1 MSNDCARNCIFGIRN
16 YYVLNNS
23 MKAFLFDLDGVFYVE
38 NQLIDGG
45 NETLRYL
52 RDLKIPFRFIT
63 NNTTNSRNALTS
75 KLIQLGLEVKKEEII
90 SANYA
95 GVLLIK
101 QLNLKNCK
109 LILRP
114 EAQEDYFDL
123 NKNDNPVEAIVVGD
137 IGSDWNHNLMNELLH
152 DLLNG
157 AELIAL
163 HKGRYFESEGGL
175 TIDAGAF
182 VAGLEYAS
190 GVTCRIVGK
199 PNPTFF
205 ELASAHFNCKPEQ
218 IVLVGDDFINDIGGG
233 HTMGYYTIMVK
244 TGKYRAALAKKAKVQ
259 PHYFLSSIGELQKW
273 LKEQQ

>member
-1 MSNDCARNCIFGIRN
+1 MSNDCARNCIFDIRN

-23 MKAFLFDLDGVFYVE
+23 IKAFLFDLDGVFYVD

-63 NNTTNSRNALTS
+63 NNTTDSRNNLTS

-114 EAQEDYFDL
+114 EAQEDYSDL
-123 NKNDNPVEAIVVGD
+123 NQGDKPVEAIVVGD

-163 HKGRYFESEGGL
+163 NKVRYFESEGGL

-259 PHYFLSSIGELQKW
+259 PHYFLSSIKELPKW
-273 LKEQQ
+273 LEEKK

>member
-1 MSNDCARNCIFGIRN
+1 MGNLI
-16 YYVLNNS
+16 
-23 MKAFLFDLDGVFYVE
+23 KAFLFDLDGVFYVD

-45 NETLRYL
+45 NETLKYL

-63 NNTTNSRNALTS
+63 NNTTKSRNDLTS
-75 KLIQLGLEVKKEEII
+75 KLIQLGLEVEKEEII

-95 GVLLIK
+95 GVLLLK

-114 EAQEDYFDL
+114 EAQEDYSHL
-123 NKNDNPVEAIVVGD
+123 TQNDVPLEAIVVGD
-137 IGSDWNHNLMNELLH
+137 IGSDWNHNLMNELLQ

-157 AELIAL
+157 AELVAL

-190 GVTCRIVGK
+190 GVTAKVVGK

-233 HTMGYYTIMVK
+233 HAMGYSTIMVK

-259 PHYFLSSIGELQKW
+259 PHYFLSSIKELPKW
-273 LKEQQ
+273 LKEQE

>member
-23 MKAFLFDLDGVFYVE
+23 IKAFLFDLDGVFYVD

-63 NNTTNSRNALTS
+63 NNTTDSRNNLTS

-123 NKNDNPVEAIVVGD
+123 NQNDNPVEAIVVGD

-157 AELIAL
+157 AELVAL

-190 GVTCRIVGK
+190 GVTARVVGK

-205 ELASAHFNCKPEQ
+205 ELASTHFNCKPEQ
-218 IVLVGDDFINDIGGG
+218 IVLVGDDFINDIEGG
-233 HTMGYYTIMVK
+233 HTMGYLTIMVK
-244 TGKYRAALAKKAKVQ
+244 TGKYREALAKKAKVQ
-259 PHYFLSSIGELQKW
+259 PHYFLSSINELPKW
-273 LKEQQ
+273 LKEKE

>member
-1 MSNDCARNCIFGIRN
+1 M
-16 YYVLNNS
+16 
-23 MKAFLFDLDGVFYVE
+23 FDLDGVFYVNNE
-38 NQLIDGG
+38 LIVGG
-45 NETLRYL
+45 NETLKYL
-52 RDLKIPFRFIT
+52 RNLKIPFRFIT
-63 NNTTNSRNALTS
+63 NNTTKSRNDLAS

-95 GVLLIK
+95 GVLLLT

-109 LILRP
+109 LILSP
-114 EAQEDYFDL
+114 EAQEDYL
-123 NKNDNPVEAIVVGD
+123 HLTQNDTPIEAIVVGD
-137 IGSDWNHNLMNELLH
+137 IGSDWNHNLMNELLQ

-175 TIDAGAF
+175 TIDSGAF

-190 GVTCRIVGK
+190 GVTAKVVGK

-205 ELASAHFNCKPEQ
+205 ELASSNFNCNPEQ

-233 HTMGYYTIMVK
+233 NTMGYTTIMVK
-244 TGKYRAALAKKAKVQ
+244 TGKYREKLAKKAKVQ

>member
-23 MKAFLFDLDGVFYVE
+23 IKAFLFDLDGVFYVD

-63 NNTTNSRNALTS
+63 NNTTDSRNNLTS

-157 AELIAL
+157 AELVAL
-163 HKGRYFESEGGL
+163 HKGRYFQSEGGL

-190 GVTCRIVGK
+190 GVTARVVGK
-199 PNPTFF
+199 PNPNFF
-205 ELASAHFNCKPEQ
+205 ALASTHFNCKPEQ
-218 IVLVGDDFINDIGGG
+218 IVLVGDDFINDIEGG
-233 HTMGYYTIMVK
+233 HTMGYLTIMVK
-244 TGKYRAALAKKAKVQ
+244 TGKYREALAKKAKVQ
-259 PHYFLSSIGELQKW
+259 PHYFLSSIKELPKW
-273 LKEQQ
+273 LKEKE